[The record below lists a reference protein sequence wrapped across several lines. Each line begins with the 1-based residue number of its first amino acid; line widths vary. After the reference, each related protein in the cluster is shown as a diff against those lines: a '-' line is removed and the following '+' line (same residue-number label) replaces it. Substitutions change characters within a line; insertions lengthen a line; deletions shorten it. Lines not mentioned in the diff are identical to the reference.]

1 MGKKGKTV
9 ILWIITVVFF
19 LFSCSSTPKSG
30 SGEFVPSEITSLYVP
45 GKNNG
50 FFSFP
55 DPGIMTNMEI
65 GSPKYLRQAVTKVK
79 NSGIMTD
86 KEKVI
91 LTIASEIMSTVWVS
105 ETTYIEKPKDISPN
119 VYTEAIATAK
129 SGLYDENT
137 GKYDFFTTVLPSLV
151 LFSSSTDTSY
161 YPQALE
167 DLNSAL
173 KMNENSVLVL
183 YMLGY
188 LHESMGNYSE
198 ALKMYSRAIELDGDC
213 FECFYRAINV
223 KLSLGN
229 YGDVY
234 REAENLLKKY
244 PQNLDLLKLCAKSS
258 YYVGDYAKAEDY
270 IAQVLQQDSTNA
282 EYILLRI
289 KILVEQKD
297 YVKAST
303 LLDLY
308 ARTDKKAKEYL
319 LLRSRVQLEWNKNTI
334 AAASSVEQALEL
346 YPNDYDV
353 LLAAASLASSS
364 KRKIAGLE
372 ASDFAEMVLEKDPG
386 NQEALYILAQKN
398 IESENWNEAYNTTKT
413 LLGEEN
419 PSLEIKLLHVRA
431 CIGLGY
437 TKEASQII
445 EALYKE
451 YPDSEAVKESYIRV
465 LVSKKDY
472 ATAQSLIS
480 TYLPSASSSFKSF
493 LYYQQSLMTNSDTE
507 KLAALRQ
514 SLTANPRNIE
524 PLFELYVYY
533 YKKADYR
540 KAQYYLKQVVSLDS
554 SNEEYLRLNQEL
566 DSLLK

>member
-1 MGKKGKTV
+1 
-9 ILWIITVVFF
+9 
-19 LFSCSSTPKSG
+19 
-30 SGEFVPSEITSLYVP
+30 
-45 GKNNG
+45 
-50 FFSFP
+50 
-55 DPGIMTNMEI
+55 MEI

-198 ALKMYSRAIELDGDC
+198 ALKMYSRAIELDRDC
-213 FECFYRAINV
+213 FECCYRAINV

-258 YYVGDYAKAEDY
+258 YYVGDYAKAASLYDSCARELSGT
-270 IAQVLQQDSTNA
+270 VLFG
-282 EYILLRI
+282 R
-289 KILVEQKD
+289 
-297 YVKAST
+297 
-303 LLDLY
+303 
-308 ARTDKKAKEYL
+308 AKL
-319 LLRSRVQLEWNKNTI
+319 G
-334 AAASSVEQALEL
+334 AAASVAMVDPAKGKAQLKAVYDDAEISPAYRAQAG
-346 YPNDYDV
+346 Y
-353 LLAAASLASSS
+353 LL
-364 KRKIAGLE
+364 GL
-372 ASDFAEMVLEKDPG
+372 LEKSSG
-386 NQEALYILAQKN
+386 N
-398 IESENWNEAYNTTKT
+398 IEAAKSIFKAMSENESFGMYSRVAEESLNEIN
-413 LLGEEN
+413 
-419 PSLEIKLLHVRA
+419 
-431 CIGLGY
+431 
-437 TKEASQII
+437 
-445 EALYKE
+445 
-451 YPDSEAVKESYIRV
+451 
-465 LVSKKDY
+465 
-472 ATAQSLIS
+472 
-480 TYLPSASSSFKSF
+480 
-493 LYYQQSLMTNSDTE
+493 
-507 KLAALRQ
+507 
-514 SLTANPRNIE
+514 
-524 PLFELYVYY
+524 
-533 YKKADYR
+533 
-540 KAQYYLKQVVSLDS
+540 
-554 SNEEYLRLNQEL
+554 
-566 DSLLK
+566 